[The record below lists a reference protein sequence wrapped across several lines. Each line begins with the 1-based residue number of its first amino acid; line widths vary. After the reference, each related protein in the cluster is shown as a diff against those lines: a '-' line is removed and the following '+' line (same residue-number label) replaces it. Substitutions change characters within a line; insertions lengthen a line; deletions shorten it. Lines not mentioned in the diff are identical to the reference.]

1 MPLILGANS
10 VSGGYEVDNSLR
22 FNAGSSDFL
31 NRTPASSGN
40 RQKWTF
46 SCWFK
51 YTNLTKSENSTLFW
65 YTDGAN
71 IEGGIRIIGTAGS
84 PNENK
89 INFYDY
95 NSAYIIDNFQTTQVF
110 RDVSAWYH
118 LVLAVDTT
126 QATSTNRVKFYI
138 NGSQVTA
145 WDTTGYPTQNAN
157 TGANHTVAHRIGIQ
171 VTNRYFNGY
180 MSEVYMIDG
189 QQLTPSDFGEFDEDT
204 NIWKPIPY
212 TGSFGTNGFYLEFKD
227 SSALGDDTSG
237 NGNDFT
243 VNNLTSVDQS
253 TDTCTN
259 NFATMNPLRQPTGNP
274 ATLTNGNLTIATQ
287 NTGYYGGR
295 STISVS
301 SGKWYFEA
309 KLVSETASNIGFIG
323 IQNADSYTPEMFN
336 SSSGAFAGYSSTGY
350 SYNGSGVKTNN
361 NSDTAYGNSYTTN
374 DIISVAL
381 DLDNSKLYFAKNG
394 TYQNSGVPT
403 SGATGTGAISI
414 TSGLTYLF
422 AVDDG
427 NNSQSVVWDCNFGSP
442 PFTISSGN
450 ADGAGFGNF
459 EYAVPSGY
467 YALCTKN
474 LADYG

>member
-31 NRTPASSGN
+31 NRTPASSGD

-51 YTNLTKSENSTLFW
+51 YTDLTKSENSTLFW

-189 QQLTPSDFGEFDEDT
+189 QQLDPDDFGEFDSDT

-212 TGSFGTNGFYLEFKD
+212 TGTFGTNGFYLEFKD

-253 TDTCTN
+253 TDTPTN
-259 NFATMNPLRQPTGNP
+259 NFATMNPLKNP
-274 ATLTNGNLTIATQ
+274 SATYSEGNLQTSFGAVDICTFSNFGVKA
-287 NTGYYGGR
+287 
-295 STISVS
+295 
-301 SGKWYFEA
+301 GKWYWECKWTSNGGFER
-309 KLVSETASNIGFIG
+309 LGVVT
-323 IQNADSYTPEMFN
+323 DFN
-336 SSSGAFAGYSSTGY
+336 SLVEQPSLSGIAWNKLSNSGGMEMIGVAVSGSWGSAFS
-350 SYNGSGVKTNN
+350 
-361 NSDTAYGNSYTTN
+361 TN
-374 DIISVAL
+374 DIIMFAL
-381 DLDNSKLYFAKNG
+381 DCDNKALYIGQNG
-394 TYQNSGVPT
+394 TWRNSGDPT
-403 SGATGTGAISI
+403 SGASRTGGVNYSAQSTLNNTELFVGYGNGNAGG
-414 TSGLTYLF
+414 TSTMQF
-422 AVDDG
+422 
-427 NNSQSVVWDCNFGSP
+427 NFGSP

-450 ADGAGFGNF
+450 ADANGYGNF